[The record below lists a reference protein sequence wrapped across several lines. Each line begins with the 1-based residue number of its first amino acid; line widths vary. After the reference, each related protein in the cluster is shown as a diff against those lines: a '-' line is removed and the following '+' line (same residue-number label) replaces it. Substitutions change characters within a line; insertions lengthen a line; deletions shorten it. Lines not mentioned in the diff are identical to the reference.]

1 MTIIPWCDPHPCH
14 TLALDCREESERS
27 SENDNTGKLAGSKF
41 KERSN
46 DNSDSQAQ
54 QEQDSIHSAASAN
67 DEEEELDED
76 TPLTITI
83 PQKRANRTAV
93 SKHQKVSPCIY
104 IPVELI
110 TEYWTLYLEKPNNSV
125 CDDSQDCN
133 AEPPAFDITYNLAFF
148 STAKLQQPIKHCKPI
163 ANYLVLKSDMPW
175 EDFFVQLKKKVHN
188 ALYPAQ
194 PIVNDDTFGM
204 KFLIPRHV
212 TIPLDLTSAADYTH
226 LLANISKIKINSSA
240 KVIIERHAP
249 NLVCIQFWLLLLML
263 KISTGT
269 WEEKFTKPCWGGCT
283 PSPSWCQSQENRK
296 NQGIVHQLAIGLNV
310 NGLQAPQ
317 EVDISPANLSLNDKI
332 HALRNQ
338 WECNVINCCSEH
350 CFVLLEGPHFT
361 LSHTHLKKW
370 GAAIVCYLIVVV
382 VNWLWIYVT

>member
-1 MTIIPWCDPHPCH
+1 MITQANWLVASSKRVPMTTATVRHSKNRIPY
-14 TLALDCREESERS
+14 TALPVPMMKRKNWMKTHHLLLQSHRREQTR
-27 SENDNTGKLAGSKF
+27 LQFPSK
-41 KERSN
+41 
-46 DNSDSQAQ
+46 
-54 QEQDSIHSAASAN
+54 
-67 DEEEELDED
+67 
-76 TPLTITI
+76 
-83 PQKRANRTAV
+83 
-93 SKHQKVSPCIY
+93 QKVSPCIY
-104 IPVELI
+104 VPVELI

-148 STAKLQQPIKHCKPI
+148 LNCQAPTIYHTLQANCQLPCTQKQHAFGRLFCATKEKGLQCSISCSTHCQWWYIWNEILDSTSCYYPTW
-163 ANYLVLKSDMPW
+163 PHFCCW
-175 EDFFVQLKKKVHN
+175 
-188 ALYPAQ
+188 LYS
-194 PIVNDDTFGM
+194 F
-204 KFLIPRHV
+204 
-212 TIPLDLTSAADYTH
+212 TS
-226 LLANISKIKINSSA
+226 NISKIKINSSA
-240 KVIIERHAP
+240 KVIIESHAP

-317 EVDISPANLSLNDKI
+317 EVDIHSANLSLNDKI
-332 HALRNQ
+332 NALCNQ
-338 WECNVINCCSEH
+338 WECNVTNCCSEH